1 MGFSTDQYPS
11 DGEMAHQQAIKALSA
26 TIRTEKLL
34 AELVAEQNQKVSISE
49 LRRILPVALELTD
62 EQHDKL
68 RRLYPILTNKPK
80 PSEDAVSNMG
90 EQIKRRR
97 DKALYGYMGLGMD
110 KDLDKDLEDIFKAV
124 RSINDK

>member
-11 DGEMAHQQAIKALSA
+11 AGEMARQQAIKALSA

-34 AELVAEQNQKVSISE
+34 AGLVAEQNQKVSISE

-68 RRLYPILTNKPK
+68 RRLYPILTNKP
-80 PSEDAVSNMG
+80 SEEAISNMG
-90 EQIKRRR
+90 EQLKRRR
-97 DKALYGYMGLGMD
+97 DNGLYGYMGLGMD
-110 KDLDKDLEDIFKAV
+110 KDLDKDLEDIFKAA

>member
-11 DGEMAHQQAIKALSA
+11 AEEMARQQAGKALSA
-26 TIRTEKLL
+26 SIRTEKLL
-34 AELVAEQNQKVSISE
+34 AELVEEQNQKVSISE

-68 RRLYPILTNKPK
+68 RRLYPMPTNK
-80 PSEDAVSNMG
+80 PSEDSIFNMG

-97 DKALYGYMGLGMD
+97 DKALYGYMGLDTD
-110 KDLDKDLEDIFKAV
+110 KDLQDIFTAV
-124 RSINDK
+124 RNISDK

>member
-11 DGEMAHQQAIKALSA
+11 AEEMARQQAGKALSA

-34 AELVAEQNQKVSISE
+34 AELLAEQNQKVSISE

-68 RRLYPILTNKPK
+68 RRLYPLAPNK
-80 PSEDAVSNMG
+80 PSEEDSFNMG
-90 EQIKRRR
+90 EQLKRRR
-97 DKALYGYMGLGMD
+97 DNGLYGYMGLDMD
-110 KDLDKDLEDIFKAV
+110 NKEFEKRFKAI
-124 RSINDK
+124 RQFINDK

>member
-11 DGEMAHQQAIKALSA
+11 AGEMARQQAIKALSA

-34 AELVAEQNQKVSISE
+34 AGLVAEQNQKVSISE

-68 RRLYPILTNKPK
+68 RRLYPILTNKP
-80 PSEDAVSNMG
+80 SEEAISNMG
-90 EQIKRRR
+90 AQLKRRR
-97 DKALYGYMGLGMD
+97 DNGLYGYIGLDM
-110 KDLDKDLEDIFKAV
+110 DKDLEDIFKAA

>member
-11 DGEMAHQQAIKALSA
+11 AEEMARQQAGKALSA
-26 TIRTEKLL
+26 SIRTEKLL
-34 AELVAEQNQKVSISE
+34 AELVEEQNQKVSISE

-68 RRLYPILTNKPK
+68 RRLYPMPTNKS
-80 PSEDAVSNMG
+80 SEDAVSNMG

-97 DKALYGYMGLGMD
+97 DKALYGYMGLDMD
-110 KDLDKDLEDIFKAV
+110 KDLQDIFTAV
-124 RSINDK
+124 RNISDK

>member
-11 DGEMAHQQAIKALSA
+11 AEEMARQQAGKALSA
-26 TIRTEKLL
+26 SIRTEKLL
-34 AELVAEQNQKVSISE
+34 AELVEEQNQKVSISE

-68 RRLYPILTNKPK
+68 RRLYPMPTNKPSK
-80 PSEDAVSNMG
+80 EDSFNMG

-97 DKALYGYMGLGMD
+97 DKALYGYMGLDMD
-110 KDLDKDLEDIFKAV
+110 KDLQDIFTAV
-124 RSINDK
+124 RNISDK

>member
-11 DGEMAHQQAIKALSA
+11 AGEMARQQAGKALSA

-68 RRLYPILTNKPK
+68 RRLYPMLTNKP
-80 PSEDAVSNMG
+80 SEDVIANTS
-90 EQIKRRR
+90 EQLKRRR
-97 DKALYGYMGLGMD
+97 DNGLYGYMGLDMD
-110 KDLDKDLEDIFKAV
+110 KDLEERFKEAV
-124 RSINDK
+124 QRINDK

>member
-11 DGEMAHQQAIKALSA
+11 AEEMARQQAGKALSA

-34 AELVAEQNQKVSISE
+34 AELVEEQNQKVSISE

-68 RRLYPILTNKPK
+68 RRLYPMHTNKP
-80 PSEDAVSNMG
+80 SEEASSDVG
-90 EQIKRRR
+90 ERLKRRR
-97 DKALYGYMGLGMD
+97 DIRLYGYMGLDTD
-110 KDLDKDLEDIFKAV
+110 KDLQDIFTAV
-124 RSINDK
+124 RNINDK

>member
-11 DGEMAHQQAIKALSA
+11 DGEMAQQQAIKALSA

-34 AELVAEQNQKVSISE
+34 AGLVAEQNQKVSISE

-68 RRLYPILTNKPK
+68 RRLYPMLTNKP
-80 PSEDAVSNMG
+80 SEDVIANTC
-90 EQIKRRR
+90 EQLKRRR
-97 DKALYGYMGLGMD
+97 DNGLYGYMGLDMD
-110 KDLDKDLEDIFKAV
+110 KDLEERFKEAV
-124 RSINDK
+124 QRINDK

>member
-11 DGEMAHQQAIKALSA
+11 AGEMAREQAGKALSA

-34 AELVAEQNQKVSISE
+34 AELLAEQNQKVSISE

-68 RRLYPILTNKPK
+68 RRLYPMPTNKS
-80 PSEDAVSNMG
+80 SEDAVSNMG

-97 DKALYGYMGLGMD
+97 DKALYGYMGLDM
-110 KDLDKDLEDIFKAV
+110 DKDLEDIFKAEAV
-124 RSINDK
+124 RNISDK

>member
-11 DGEMAHQQAIKALSA
+11 AGEMARQQAIKALSA

-34 AELVAEQNQKVSISE
+34 AGLVAEQNQKVSISE

-68 RRLYPILTNKPK
+68 RRLYPILTNKP
-80 PSEDAVSNMG
+80 SEEAISNMG
-90 EQIKRRR
+90 EQLKRRR
-97 DKALYGYMGLGMD
+97 DNGLYGYIGLGMD
-110 KDLDKDLEDIFKAV
+110 KDLDKDLEDIFKAA

>member
-11 DGEMAHQQAIKALSA
+11 AEEMARQQAGKALSA
-26 TIRTEKLL
+26 SIRTEKLL
-34 AELVAEQNQKVSISE
+34 AELVEEQNQKVSISE

-68 RRLYPILTNKPK
+68 RRLYPMPTNKS
-80 PSEDAVSNMG
+80 SEDAVSNMG

-97 DKALYGYMGLGMD
+97 DKALYGYMGLDMD
-110 KDLDKDLEDIFKAV
+110 KDLQDIFKAV
-124 RSINDK
+124 RDIGDK

>member
-11 DGEMAHQQAIKALSA
+11 AEEMARQQACKALSA

-68 RRLYPILTNKPK
+68 RRLYPMPTNKP
-80 PSEDAVSNMG
+80 SEEASSDVS
-90 EQIKRRR
+90 ERLKRRR
-97 DKALYGYMGLGMD
+97 DIRLYGYMGLDTD
-110 KDLDKDLEDIFKAV
+110 KDLQDIFTAV
-124 RSINDK
+124 RNISDK